1 MALNT
6 MHDAIIHRCQCP
18 ACRGSGDLPVKQLH
32 QHVNLFLSR
41 LDEQQRRLYAALES
55 MKHGHGGDTLL
66 SQITGMS
73 VHTICRGRRE
83 LQRQLRDRP
92 DGRIRLTGGGRP
104 RVEKKIRPS
113 CQT

>member
-6 MHDAIIHRCQCP
+6 MHDAIIHKCQCP
-18 ACRGSGDLPVKQLH
+18 VCRRSGDLLVKQLH
-32 QHVNLFLSR
+32 QHVNLFLIR

-55 MKHGHGGDTLL
+55 MRHGHGGDTLL
-66 SQITGMS
+66 AQITGMS

-92 DGRIRLTGGGRP
+92 DGRIRLTGAGRP
-104 RVEKKIRPS
+104 CVEKKIQLS
-113 CQT
+113 CRT